1 MLWIFVLAISDNHCD
16 TCFQGLKNTDV
27 VPGVIKQF
35 SNKYPDL
42 TINIT
47 VENNAAARK
56 TGEKALTIKGGKIIE
71 DTNK

>member
-1 MLWIFVLAISDNHCD
+1 MRITNPLCD

-47 VENNAAARK
+47 VENNAAVRK
-56 TGEKALTIKGGKIIE
+56 TGEKVLTIKGGKIIE